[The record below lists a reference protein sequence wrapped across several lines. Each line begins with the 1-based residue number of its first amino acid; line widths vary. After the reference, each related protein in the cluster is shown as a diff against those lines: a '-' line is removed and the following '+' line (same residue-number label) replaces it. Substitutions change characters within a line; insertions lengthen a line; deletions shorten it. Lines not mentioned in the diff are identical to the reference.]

1 MKVAGLRK
9 VSLIDYP
16 GRVAASIFMAG
27 CNLRCGY
34 CHNRWMLDENQ
45 VQEALSVQDLVA
57 WLETR
62 RGLLDGVC
70 VSGGEPTI
78 HPEIVDLLRTIK
90 DLGFVTKIDTNGTLP
105 DRLGLLLETGC
116 VDYVAMDIKAPLD
129 ERYGLVAGRPVD
141 PSVIRKSMAL
151 LRAWGSSYEFRTTVA
166 PALDEAAL
174 WEIARQLRAEEA
186 WFLQLFVASPQVD
199 PVVAQQDCLDAPALR
214 NLVGQ
219 LGSLVPK
226 VSLRADI

>member
-45 VQEALSVQDLVA
+45 VQEALSVQDLVS

-105 DRLGLLLETGC
+105 DRLGRLLETGC

-129 ERYGLVAGRPVD
+129 ERYGLVSGRPVD
-141 PSVIRKSMAL
+141 PDSIRKSMAL

-174 WEIARQLRAEEA
+174 WEIARQVRAEEA

-199 PVVAQQDCLDAPALR
+199 PVVAQQDCLDASALR